1 MVFTSYLT
9 QIFDLIDD
17 FVKKYVFY
25 PIEESDDE
33 DEDDVL
39 SEVASVFL
47 VKKCL

>member
-1 MVFTSYLT
+1 MIFTSYLT

-25 PIEESDDE
+25 PIDESDDE
-33 DEDDVL
+33 DDTL